1 MSKKALV
8 IGLGFA
14 GSVIARTLADAG
26 FSVTAIEKRAHIG
39 GNMFEYERVNGV
51 RVHLYGPHIFHTNI
65 KRVYEYLSKFSSFYP
80 YSHRVLGKI
89 DGKLVP
95 IPFNFT
101 SIDELFLPNR
111 AEYLKGL
118 LSAAFPGRDR
128 VQISDLLDNNDP
140 DIHNLGCFIYE
151 KVFVNYSCKQWGI
164 PIEMLDQSVINR
176 VPVIIGTDD
185 RYFPDSIQMMPLYG
199 FTALFEKM
207 LDHPNIHINL
217 NTDAFSRIRLH
228 ADADKFLLDGVP
240 FDGPVCYSGAIE
252 DLFDSVLG
260 SLPYRS
266 LDLRFED
273 HHVDCFQPGPVV
285 NYPNDE
291 FYTRITEFKHITLQD
306 VPEET
311 TILKEYPISY
321 QPGSN
326 MVPFYPIQSESSKKK
341 YLDYLKLSRKYEDL
355 YLCGRLAEYTYFN
368 MDAVIDKALSVSEK
382 ILSSGKYE

>member
-14 GSVIARTLADAG
+14 GSVLARTLADAG
-26 FSVTAIEKRAHIG
+26 FSVTAIEKRAHVG
-39 GNMFEYERVNGV
+39 GNMFEYERANGV

-65 KRVYEYLSKFSSFYP
+65 TRVYDYLSKFSSFYP

-111 AEYLKGL
+111 AEYLKSIL
-118 LSAAFPGRDR
+118 IAAFPGRER
-128 VQISDLLDNNDP
+128 IQISDLLENNDP
-140 DIHNLGCFIYE
+140 DIHNLGCFIFE
-151 KVFVNYSCKQWGI
+151 KVFVGYSCKQWGI
-164 PIEMLDQSVINR
+164 PIEMVDQSVINR

-185 RYFPDSIQMMPLYG
+185 RYFSDSIQMMPLFG
-199 FTALFEKM
+199 FTVLFEKM
-207 LDHPNIHINL
+207 LDHPNVHINL

-228 ADADKFLLDGVP
+228 ADADKVLLDGVP
-240 FDGPVCYSGAIE
+240 FDGPVCYTGAIE

-273 HHVDCFQPGPVV
+273 HHIDCYQTSAVINF
-285 NYPNDE
+285 PNDE
-291 FYTRITEFKHITLQD
+291 FYTRISEFKHITLQD

-326 MVPFYPIQSESSKKK
+326 MVPFYPIQSESSRKKH
-341 YLDYLKLSRKYEDL
+341 LDYLSLSRKYEDL
-355 YLCGRLAEYTYFN
+355 YLCGRLAEYTYYN
-368 MDAVIDKALSVSEK
+368 MDAVIDKALSLAEK
-382 ILSSGKYE
+382 ILSSKKYE